1 MSFPFKALQWEAP
14 YTSVVLTEILKGWVW
29 RPDPRSSS
37 IPHKPRVKV
46 CEVSD
51 VNSPLTTCDW
61 QVLVWLALNVFEQN
75 PEKYMRS

>member
-1 MSFPFKALQWEAP
+1 MSFPFKSLQWEAP
-14 YTSVVLTEILKGWVW
+14 YTSVVLTGILKGWLW

-37 IPHKPRVKV
+37 ILHKPKVKV
-46 CEVSD
+46 CGVSD